1 MNWISALFA
10 GACLLTSLQAGPS
23 ASTPI
28 PADSKSPYEFRGK
41 PTADYPP
48 YTAVFQAKTYGELKE
63 RLENFFKRWEEDKKP
78 LDDLASLNMYF
89 QCQGAL
95 ARTCY
100 LLGDVE
106 AGDGYLMKHDPVRA
120 SHGRLSD
127 RALEQGKLPRIAKEI
142 QAIHLHLGLEDPFPK
157 GPPKNVNELYQPL
170 AAISEATYAK
180 REKEPEEE
188 LEDSNEE

>member
-1 MNWISALFA
+1 MKWIPVLIVS
-10 GACLLTSLQAGPS
+10 ACLLTSLHAGPN

-28 PADSKSPYEFRGK
+28 PADSKSPFDFRGK

-48 YTAVFQAKTYGELKE
+48 YTAVFQAKTYGELRE
-63 RLENFFKRWEEDKKP
+63 RLEKFFKQWEKDKKP
-78 LDDLASLNMYF
+78 LDDFSSLNIYF
-89 QCQGAL
+89 HCQSAL
-95 ARTCY
+95 VRTCY

-106 AGDGYLMKHDPVRA
+106 AGDGHLMKHDPAKVYQ
-120 SHGRLSD
+120 GRLSD
-127 RALEQGKLPRIAKEI
+127 RELEQGKLPRIAKEI

-157 GPPKNVNELYQPL
+157 GPPKNVSELYLPL

-188 LEDSNEE
+188 LEGSDDE